1 MLICY
6 CLGFFLLPPLLFSMV
21 DFTFLKPVSCV
32 LAVAGLLGA
41 APAVAQPQA
50 PRVAAPPAPPAL
62 QFVANRGQWAQ
73 PVVFAADVPGGR
85 LFLERG
91 RLTQALYDAAAV
103 QKLHEQ
109 KPDGRDHRIRAHA
122 YSVTFVGADARA
134 PVRGELET
142 SDKSNYFIGRDQ
154 SKWASAVPGYAEVRY
169 QQLYPGTNLRF
180 YTHDQQLEYD
190 FELAPGADA
199 ARIKLRYAG
208 QQRLAIVDGA
218 LHVTTSVGSVVE
230 QRPVAYQQLKGQRV
244 PVRCAYALGADHT
257 LAFTFP
263 QGYDH
268 SRPLVIDP
276 VLIYSS
282 YTGSTA
288 SNYGYTATYDAQGNL
303 YSGGVV
309 FAAGYP
315 TTVGAYDISFAG
327 SQDYGIMKFNPT
339 AATGAASRI
348 YATYV
353 GGSSDDHP
361 HSMVVDPAGDLVI
374 LGTTGSSDFPTT
386 TRAFDR
392 SFNGADDIVVSKLNP
407 LGTQLLASTFL
418 GGSGSDGQVRGLL
431 DINYND
437 TYRGDVTTDAQGNIY
452 LASLT
457 ASGNF
462 PITGNGFQDTKG
474 TGSDGVVA
482 KFAPDLATLT
492 WSTFIGG
499 SGEDAA
505 YSVQLASDGAV
516 FVSGGTTSRNFPGT
530 TGGLNPQFRGG
541 SADGFV
547 ARLSA
552 AGNNL
557 LQASYIGTSGYDQA
571 YFLQLDAQN
580 EVYLFGQTDGA
591 YPVSG
596 GVYANPNSRQFLH
609 KLDPLLRTTRFST
622 VIGNGNSGATNISPT
637 AFLVDNCGQ
646 ILLSGFGGNVAN
658 MPVTPNAIQSS
669 GSSVSEDFGYFYI
682 MQLSANAAGLVYG
695 TYFGNGSCHVDGGTS
710 RFDKRGIIYQ
720 SMCVGSGSVALP
732 TTPNAWSR
740 SNNSTW
746 NNAAFKIDVLQLDAT
761 FTASDVP
768 GGGRIRRGCAPLT
781 VYFTRPFAS
790 GTSSSWSFGNGQT
803 STSASLSVSTVYS
816 VPGRYIARL
825 TVTDPTNC
833 LQTATSTDTIDVFGL
848 PPAAA
853 GPDRTICQGGSATLS
868 VPDAGQGV
876 TYAWFPPI
884 GLNTTTGRTVVA
896 SPGASTFYILT
907 TTTPNGCNGKDT
919 VLVNVAPR
927 PQVSVAANP
936 PNAFTGAPVNFSS
949 TVTGA
954 QGAVSYLWV
963 FGDGQTSPEPAPTH
977 TYTQAGTYPVRL
989 TTRYPSGLCEQ
1000 VQELAVEIRKFELPN
1015 VITPNNDGLNDSF
1028 KPFVS
1033 FQPVAIK
1040 IFNRWG
1046 KQVFEQ
1052 ASYTQGWGPENVP
1065 GGVYYYKLDSSTGE
1079 SWKGWIEVVR

>member
-1 MLICY
+1 MA
-6 CLGFFLLPPLLFSMV
+6 
-21 DFTFLKPVSCV
+21 DFTFLKPVLRA
-32 LAVAGLLGA
+32 LAVAGLLGV
-41 APAVAQPQA
+41 APAVAQRQT
-50 PRVAAPPAPPAL
+50 PRVAAPPAPPAR
-62 QFVANRGQWAQ
+62 QFVANRGQWPS
-73 PVVFAADVPGGR
+73 PVLFAADVPGGR

-103 QKLHEQ
+103 EKLHEQ
-109 KPDGRDHRIRAHA
+109 KPDGHDHRIKAHA
-122 YSVTFVGADARA
+122 YSVTFVGADTQA

-142 SDKSNYFIGRDQ
+142 SDKSNYFLGRDQ
-154 SKWASAVPGYAEVRY
+154 NKWATAVPGYQEVRY

-180 YTHDQQLEYD
+180 YTHNQQLEYD

-218 LHVTTSVGSVVE
+218 VHVTTSVGKVVE
-230 QRPVAYQQLKGQRV
+230 QRPVAYQQRKGQRV
-244 PVRCAYALGADHT
+244 PVRCAYALGANHT
-257 LAFTFP
+257 LSFIFP

-268 SRPLVIDP
+268 SAPLVIDP

-288 SNYGYTATYDAQGNL
+288 ENRGYTATYDAQGNL

-309 FAAGYP
+309 FAPGYP

-339 AATGAASRI
+339 AATGAASRL
-348 YATYV
+348 YATYL
-353 GGSSDDHP
+353 GGGSDDHP
-361 HSMVVDPAGDLVI
+361 HSMVVDPAGNLVI
-374 LGTTGSSDFPTT
+374 LGSSSSADFPTT
-386 TRAFDR
+386 DRAYDR
-392 SFNGADDIVVSKLNP
+392 SFNGDDDIVVSRLNP

-418 GGSGSDGQVRGLL
+418 GGSGSDGQLIGPL
-431 DINYND
+431 DKNYND

-452 LASLT
+452 LASFT
-457 ASGNF
+457 SSGNF
-462 PITGNGFQDTKG
+462 PIAGSGFQATKG
-474 TGSDGVVA
+474 IGSDGVVV
-482 KFAPDLATLT
+482 KFAADLATLT
-492 WSTFIGG
+492 WSTFLGG
-499 SGEDAA
+499 SGDDAA
-505 YSVQLASDGAV
+505 YSVQVAADGAV
-516 FVSGGTTSRNFPGT
+516 FVSGGTNSLNFPGT
-530 TGGLNPQFRGG
+530 AGGLHPQFRGG

-552 AGNNL
+552 AGNSL
-557 LQASYIGTSGYDQA
+557 FQASYIGTSGYDQA

-580 EVYLFGQTDGA
+580 EVYLFGQTDGS

-596 GVYANPNSRQFLH
+596 GVYVNPNSRQFLH

-622 VIGNGNSGATNISPT
+622 VIGNGNSGPTNISPT

-658 MPVTPNAIQSS
+658 MPITPNAIQSS
-669 GSSVSEDFGYFYI
+669 NSGSAGLFGYFYI

-720 SMCVGSGSVALP
+720 AMCVGRSATTLP
-732 TTPNAWSR
+732 TTPNAWSAS
-740 SNNSTW
+740 SNASY

-761 FTASDVP
+761 FTASNVP
-768 GGGRIRRGCAPLT
+768 GGARIRQGCAPLT
-781 VYFTRPFAS
+781 VYFTRPSIS
-790 GTSSSWSFGNGQT
+790 GTSGSWSFGNGQT
-803 STSASLSVSTVYS
+803 STSTSPLVSTVYP
-816 VPGRYIARL
+816 VPGRYIVQL
-825 TVTDPTNC
+825 TVTDPTSC
-833 LQTATSTDTIDVFGL
+833 LQTAIGTDTIDVFGL
-848 PPAAA
+848 PPAAI

-876 TYAWFPPI
+876 TYAWFPPV
-884 GLNTTTGRTVVA
+884 GLNTTSGRTVVA

-907 TTTPNGCNGKDT
+907 TSTPNGCNGKDT
-919 VLVNVAPR
+919 VLVSVAPR
-927 PQVSVAANP
+927 PQVSVAATTLS
-936 PNAFTGAPVNFSS
+936 AFTGAPVGFSS
-949 TVTGA
+949 TVTDA
-954 QGAVSYLWV
+954 QGAVSYLWA
-963 FGDGQTSPEPAPTH
+963 FGDGQTSFEPAPMH
-977 TYTQAGTYPVRL
+977 TYTQTGTYVVRL

-1000 VQELAVEIRKFELPN
+1000 VQELTVEIRKFELPN
-1015 VITPNNDGLNDSF
+1015 VITPNNDGMNDSF

-1033 FQPVAIK
+1033 FQPVDIK

-1052 ASYTQGWGPENVP
+1052 ASYTEGWGPENVP
-1065 GGVYYYKLDSSTGE
+1065 SGVYYYKLDSSTGE